1 MADDLREE
9 ILTAITP
16 QELEQTQ
23 RVLEKLLR
31 EVEKK

>member
-1 MADDLREE
+1 
-9 ILTAITP
+9 TP